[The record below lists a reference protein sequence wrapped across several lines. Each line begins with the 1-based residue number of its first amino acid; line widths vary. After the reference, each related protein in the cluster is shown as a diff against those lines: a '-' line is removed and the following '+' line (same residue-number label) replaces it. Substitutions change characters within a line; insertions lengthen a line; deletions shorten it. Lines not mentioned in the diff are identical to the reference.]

1 MITEMD
7 TRQTL
12 IQSSAKLFN
21 SQGYK
26 ATSLSEICSATGLSK
41 GAIYSHF
48 GSKEG
53 LERAALNYMIDG
65 FAIRMAELIRAESD
79 TKGKMLVILDFFA
92 GYAVNP
98 PYYGGCPMVNASV
111 ELDDSDSELKKEV
124 ALATDL
130 FHKSIQRIIENGI
143 KHGQVRP
150 EVDASA
156 FASVLFSATEGAI
169 VLMKITGA
177 RKHLRD
183 VVEFL
188 KKELEGI
195 LIVS

>member
-1 MITEMD
+1 MIASKD
-7 TRQTL
+7 TRKAL
-12 IQSSAKLFN
+12 ISSSAKLFN

-53 LERAALNYMIDG
+53 LERAALKYMVNG
-65 FAIRMAELIRAESD
+65 FANQMAELIRAEKD
-79 TKGKMLVILDFFA
+79 TRGKMLVILDFFA

-98 PYYGGCPMVNASV
+98 PFYGGCPMVNASV
-111 ELDDSDSELKKEV
+111 ELDDSDSELKAEV

-130 FHKSIQRIIENGI
+130 FHQSIQQIIDNGI
-143 KHGQVRP
+143 KHGQVRST
-150 EVDASA
+150 VDSSA
-156 FASVLFSATEGAI
+156 FASVMFSATEGAI

-183 VVEFL
+183 VVGFL
-188 KKELEGI
+188 KKEVETM
-195 LIVS
+195 LI

>member
-1 MITEMD
+1 MIAVKH
-7 TRQTL
+7 TRQAL
-12 IQSSAKLFN
+12 ISSSAKLFN

-26 ATSLSEICSATGLSK
+26 ATSLSEICTATGLSK

-53 LERAALNYMIDG
+53 LERAALKYMVDG
-65 FAIRMAELIRAESD
+65 FAKQMAELIRAEND
-79 TKGKMLVILDFFA
+79 TRGKMLVILDFFA

-98 PYYGGCPMVNASV
+98 PFYGGCPMVNASV
-111 ELDDSDSELKKEV
+111 ELDDSDSELKEEV

-130 FHKSIQRIIENGI
+130 FHKSIQKILENGI
-143 KHGQVRP
+143 KHGQVDSS
-150 EVDASA
+150 VDASA

-188 KKELEGI
+188 KKELESM
-195 LIVS
+195 LT